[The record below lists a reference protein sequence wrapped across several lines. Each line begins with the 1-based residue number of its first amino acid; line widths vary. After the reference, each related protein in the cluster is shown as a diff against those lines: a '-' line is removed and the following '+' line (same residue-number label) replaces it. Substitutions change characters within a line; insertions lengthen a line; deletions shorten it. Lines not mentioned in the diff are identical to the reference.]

1 MKLLCILLLCI
12 IIGDVIAVDRIND
25 VYAVSDSSINDFLEK
40 FIASSVENVTMLV
53 QFITQMLKDAIGSNV
68 ALPILNK

>member
-53 QFITQMLKDAIGSNV
+53 EFVTKMLKDAIASNDP
-68 ALPILNK
+68 LP